1 MRWRAFKMIG
11 AKDFGDGLYRRQD
24 MVRLVQ
30 WLVVGLYT
38 VLLVA
43 PVIWPAGPIGR
54 VAEILFW
61 GIWWPLV
68 IASMMLVGQ
77 FWCGVLCPDG
87 TVTEF
92 ASRRGRG
99 RKPTEWLRWAWWPL
113 LLYSALTFFSD
124 AFQAHRSAW
133 GTLLAVGGMSV
144 LALGTG
150 LVYGRG
156 KRVWCRYLCPV
167 TSIFSLLSRCSLLHF
182 KVDRGAWEAAPRPA
196 PKPVDCPLLLD
207 VRRLTSNEKCN
218 MCGRCSGHRGAVE
231 LAWRPLGSEI
241 EGLLDEESRPW
252 DAVAVCYVLVGL
264 SQAGLHWHDSASAL
278 LGISLAMGSA
288 VAVLLFAATGGHLR
302 HAMRLSYGLIPLA
315 GFGLMVGAGEHSLAL
330 LAGEGVDVQAPLL
343 WSRDLAAVLGLLW
356 SGRLGWMLFRGLPPP
371 RRLACAA
378 GYGACLLLLAASIR
392 FAPIPF

>member
-1 MRWRAFKMIG
+1 MIT

-24 MVRLVQ
+24 LVRLVQ
-30 WLVVGLYT
+30 WLVVGLY
-38 VLLVA
+38 VLLLA
-43 PVIWPAGPIGR
+43 GPVIWPEGRIGR

-61 GIWWPLV
+61 GVWWPLV
-68 IASMMLVGQ
+68 IGSMMLIGQ

-113 LLYSALTFFSD
+113 ALYSVLTFFSD

-133 GTLLAVGGMSV
+133 GTLLAVGGMSG

-167 TSIFSLLSRCSLLHF
+167 TSIFSLLSRCSVLHF
-182 KVDRGAWEAAPRPA
+182 RVDRGAWEAAPRPV

-241 EGLLDEESRPW
+241 ESLRDDEVRPW
-252 DAVAVCYVLVGL
+252 DAFGICYVLIGL
-264 SQAGLHWHDSASAL
+264 SQAGLHWHHSASAML
-278 LGISLAMGSA
+278 AISLGLGSA
-288 VAVLLFAATGGHLR
+288 AAFLLFAATGGR
-302 HAMRLSYGLIPLA
+302 FISAMRLSYGLIPLA
-315 GFGLMVGAGEHSLAL
+315 GFGLMAGAGEHSLAL
-330 LAGEGVDVQAPLL
+330 LAGEGVEVGDLL
-343 WSRDLAAVLGLLW
+343 TWSRDLAVLLGCLW
-356 SGRLGWMLFRGLPPP
+356 SGRLGWRLIRGLPVSGRP
-371 RRLACAA
+371 AGAA

-392 FAPIPF
+392 LSPLPF